1 MELNQFIVKANKRTY
16 ASGNEGKKLSDG
28 GKAFV
33 YEEDGFKLRDVY
45 YGFSPFAGQTVVW
58 KDDEPVWIMN
68 YYGFS
73 KSDDVSDEEIFAFLQ
88 KALMNVKDDRP
99 FRGPPEFK
107 EGDFRYTDRNEGD
120 INRFTG
126 IEKVLYKGWEV
137 HWVFYQ
143 GGMIGKK

>member
-1 MELNQFIVKANKRTY
+1 LNAGSNILHIIHSLNSLIYLYANIFRFSMELNQFIVKANKRTY

-68 YYGFS
+68 
-73 KSDDVSDEEIFAFLQ
+73 
-88 KALMNVKDDRP
+88 
-99 FRGPPEFK
+99 
-107 EGDFRYTDRNEGD
+107 
-120 INRFTG
+120 
-126 IEKVLYKGWEV
+126 
-137 HWVFYQ
+137 
-143 GGMIGKK
+143 

>member
-1 MELNQFIVKANKRTY
+1 
-16 ASGNEGKKLSDG
+16 
-28 GKAFV
+28 
-33 YEEDGFKLRDVY
+33 
-45 YGFSPFAGQTVVW
+45 
-58 KDDEPVWIMN
+58 
-68 YYGFS
+68 
-73 KSDDVSDEEIFAFLQ
+73 
-88 KALMNVKDDRP
+88 MNVKDDRP